1 MANQAAM
8 SGVQGNGAEPTRT
21 MANNMSGFASDIAT
35 LAELQTKLLVTD
47 LKESAERLVWPV
59 VLAAVGVSFVFSC
72 FPILL
77 VALAY
82 LFVEAGGMYRGWA
95 FLLSGVLGLVLG
107 GAILVPAWLLLRGSF
122 RSLER
127 TRKELSENI
136 RWVKQALQ
144 RSGRTWSP
152 SECR

>member
-1 MANQAAM
+1 
-8 SGVQGNGAEPTRT
+8 
-21 MANNMSGFASDIAT
+21 
-35 LAELQTKLLVTD
+35 
-47 LKESAERLVWPV
+47 VWPV
-59 VLAAVGVSFVFSC
+59 VLAGVGVSCVFSC

-122 RSLER
+122 RSLQR

-136 RWVKQALQ
+136 RWVKQVLQ